1 MEIYIKLFEVIFPVF
16 FIIGIGYFIGKKDK
30 KFDTK
35 FITNFAANVGSP
47 AMIIYALNVKN
58 INFQTFVDYFWYY
71 LIAICCFA
79 VIGVIFLY
87 FIKSKDIIRELPP
100 FMMPNTGNMGFPI
113 CLFAYGFDGLGVAA
127 AITALIILFHFTV
140 GVFLADRKFSFDVIL
155 KSPPFYT
162 IIFSVILLYY
172 RIELPVFV
180 ENTTFLLMYATIFLI
195 LMSLGIALTRLKV
208 FSFKKSLISSLARV
222 LIGPL
227 IGFYIIHYFNLSG
240 FAAGVFLIQCSM
252 PSAILNFLVGSLY
265 SPKKTVDDVASMIF
279 VSTVLSFVTVPIIVF
294 IALKYFA

>member
-1 MEIYIKLFEVIFPVF
+1 MEIYIKLFEVLFPVF
-16 FIIGIGYFIGKKDK
+16 FVIGIGYYIGNKDK
-30 KFDTK
+30 KFDTS
-35 FITNFAANVGSP
+35 FITSFAANVGSP

-58 INFQTFVDYFWYY
+58 VSFGVFLDYFFYY
-71 LIAICCFA
+71 LIAIIAFA
-79 VIGVIFLY
+79 LVGVIFL
-87 FIKSKDIIRELPP
+87 FFLKSKDIIRELPP

-113 CLFAYGFDGLGVAA
+113 CLFAYGYEGLGVAA

-140 GVFLADRKFSFDVIL
+140 GVFLADRKISFDVIL

-172 RIELPVFV
+172 RIELPMFV

-222 LIGPL
+222 IIGPL
-227 IGFYIIHYFNLSG
+227 IGFYIIYYFNLSG
-240 FAAGVFLIQCSM
+240 FAAGVLLIQCSM